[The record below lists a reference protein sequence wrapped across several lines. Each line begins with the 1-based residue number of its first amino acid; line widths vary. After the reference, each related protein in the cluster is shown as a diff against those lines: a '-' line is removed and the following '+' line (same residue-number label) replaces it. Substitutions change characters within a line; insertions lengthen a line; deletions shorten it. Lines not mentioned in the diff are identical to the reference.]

1 MNIYYEILSEASLN
15 NAPVN
20 LRETFCLQSV
30 LRGFVEINLVIE
42 VS

>member
-30 LRGFVEINLVIE
+30 LGFVEINLVIE